1 MAITHLKFP
10 ILAATMLT
18 GAFVKA
24 QEPIKAE
31 DMPQAWHYASEY
43 EQTVPTDDA
52 WWHKF
57 ADPTLD
63 SLMTIGINNNYNV
76 LQAQRRIEI
85 ARQTLRQSRSGYY
98 PAFTLQGGWNKS
110 RQSGMTGTVA
120 ANAVNSSYFDLGVN
134 MNWEID
140 VFGKVTARARESKAQ
155 FNATRAEYDAV
166 MVSIGAKIATAYF
179 QLRSL
184 QTEIEVLTHHI
195 ASQKR
200 VMEITKAR
208 FDAGLS
214 SALDVA
220 QSSTTYYST
229 LASITALRTN
239 AASAINSLAVLLGLF
254 PEQLAPMLQEP
265 KPMPD
270 YRQIV
275 AVGAPMELL
284 RRRPDVAEAEY
295 TLAQYAAALGVAK
308 KDFLPTLALTGSI
321 GTSAH
326 RIGDLFTDRSLSYTI
341 APTLS
346 WTIFDGL
353 SREAGIESAKQQML
367 AGIDNYNLTVLTAV
381 QEVETS
387 MTSYS
392 NDLQYIDYLNQV
404 VEQAEKAFTLS
415 VDLYKQGLTDFIN
428 VTNSQINLLQYS
440 NELVVAQGQALAD
453 LVSLYQA
460 LGGGWNL

>member
-1 MAITHLKFP
+1 
-10 ILAATMLT
+10 
-18 GAFVKA
+18 
-24 QEPIKAE
+24 
-31 DMPQAWHYASEY
+31 
-43 EQTVPTDDA
+43 
-52 WWHKF
+52 
-57 ADPTLD
+57 
-63 SLMTIGINNNYNV
+63 
-76 LQAQRRIEI
+76 
-85 ARQTLRQSRSGYY
+85 
-98 PAFTLQGGWNKS
+98 
-110 RQSGMTGTVA
+110 MTGSVPS
-120 ANAVNSSYFDLGVN
+120 NAVTSSYFDLGVN

-140 VFGKVTARARESKAQ
+140 VFGKVTARARESKAR
-155 FNATRAEYDAV
+155 FNASRAEYDAV
-166 MVSIGAKIATAYF
+166 MVSVGAKIATAYF

-184 QTEIEVLTHHI
+184 QSEIEVLNHHI

-229 LASITALRTN
+229 LASITALKTN
-239 AASAINSLAVLLGLF
+239 ATSAINSLAVLLGLF
-254 PEQLAPMLQEP
+254 PEQIAPMLQNP
-265 KPMPD
+265 RPMPD

-275 AVGAPMELL
+275 AVGVPMELL

-308 KDFLPTLALTGSI
+308 KDFLPTLALSGSI

-326 RIGDLFTDRSLSYTI
+326 KIGDLFTDRSLSYSI

-381 QEVETS
+381 QEVETA

-404 VEQAEKAFTLS
+404 VVQAEKAFILS

>member
-1 MAITHLKFP
+1 MVITHLKFP
-10 ILAATMLT
+10 LLAAAMLACT
-18 GAFVKA
+18 FVKA

-52 WWHKF
+52 WWRKF

-110 RQSGMTGTVA
+110 RQSGMTGPVA

-140 VFGKVTARARESKAQ
+140 VFGKVTARSRESKAQ

-179 QLRSL
+179 QFRSL

-229 LASITALRTN
+229 LASITALKTN
-239 AASAINSLAVLLGLF
+239 ATSAINSLAVLLGLF
-254 PEQLAPMLQEP
+254 PEQLAPMLQESR
-265 KPMPD
+265 PMPD

-295 TLAQYAAALGVAK
+295 TLARYAAALGVAK

-326 RIGDLFTDRSLSYTI
+326 KIGDIFTDRSLSYTI

-387 MTSYS
+387 MTAYS

-440 NELVVAQGQALAD
+440 NELVVAQGQALSD

>member
-1 MAITHLKFP
+1 MAIAHLKIP
-10 ILAATMLT
+10 LLAAAVLAGIPTR
-18 GAFVKA
+18 A

-31 DMPQAWHYASEY
+31 DMPQSWLYASEY

-52 WWHKF
+52 WWRKF

-63 SLMTIGINNNYNV
+63 SLMVVGISNNYNV

-85 ARQTLRQSRSGYY
+85 ARQTLRQARSGYF
-98 PAFTLQGGWNKS
+98 PQFGLQGGWTRA
-110 RQSGMTGTVA
+110 RQSGMTGPVA
-120 ANAVNSSYFDLGVN
+120 ANASTNSYFDLGVN

-140 VFGKVTARARESKAQ
+140 VFGKITARARESKAQ

-166 MVSIGAKIATAYF
+166 MVSVGARIASAYF

-184 QTEIEVLTHHI
+184 QAQIEVLNHHI

-200 VMEITKAR
+200 VMDITKAR

-229 LASITALRTN
+229 LASITALKTS
-239 AASAINSLAVLLGLF
+239 ATSAINSLAVLLGMF
-254 PEQLAPMLQEP
+254 PDQLAPMLQEP

-270 YRQIV
+270 YRHIV
-275 AVGAPMELL
+275 AVGVPMELL
-284 RRRPDVAEAEY
+284 RRRPDVTEAEY

-308 KDFLPTLALTGSI
+308 KDFLPTLSLTGSI

-326 RIGDLFTDRSLSYTI
+326 KIGDLFTDRSFSYTV
-341 APTLS
+341 APSLS

-353 SREAGIESAKQQML
+353 SREAGIQAAKQQML

-381 QEVETS
+381 QEVETAMS
-387 MTSYS
+387 SYS
-392 NDLQYIDYLNQV
+392 DDLQYIGYLNQV
-404 VEQAEKAFTLS
+404 VEQADKAFTLS

-440 NELVVAQGQALAD
+440 NELAAAQGQALAD

-460 LGGGWNL
+460 LGGGWN

>member
-1 MAITHLKFP
+1 MAITHLKLP
-10 ILAATMLT
+10 LLTAALLT
-18 GAFVKA
+18 ATVAKA
-24 QEPIKAE
+24 QEPIKAG
-31 DMPQAWHYASEY
+31 DMPQAWHYASEFV
-43 EQTVPTDDA
+43 QTVPTDDP
-52 WWHKF
+52 WWSNF
-57 ADPTLD
+57 SDPTLD
-63 SLMTIGINNNYNV
+63 SLMVLGINNNYNV

-85 ARQTLRQSRSGYY
+85 ARQSLRQSRSGYY
-98 PAFTLQGGWNKS
+98 PAFNLQGGWNKS
-110 RQSGMTGTVA
+110 RQSGMTGSVPS
-120 ANAVNSSYFDLGVN
+120 NAVTSSYFDLGVN

-140 VFGKVTARARESKAQ
+140 VFGKVTARARESKAR
-155 FNATRAEYDAV
+155 FNASRAEYDAV
-166 MVSIGAKIATAYF
+166 MVSVGAKIATAYF

-184 QTEIEVLTHHI
+184 QSEIEVLNHHI

-229 LASITALRTN
+229 LASITALKTN
-239 AASAINSLAVLLGLF
+239 ATSAINSLAVLLGLF
-254 PEQLAPMLQEP
+254 PEQIAPMLQNP
-265 KPMPD
+265 RPMPD

-275 AVGAPMELL
+275 AVGVPMELL

-308 KDFLPTLALTGSI
+308 KDFLPTLALSGSI

-326 RIGDLFTDRSLSYTI
+326 KIGDLFTDRSLSYSI

-381 QEVETS
+381 QEVETA

-404 VEQAEKAFTLS
+404 VVQAEKAFILS

>member
-1 MAITHLKFP
+1 MAFTLFNIP
-10 ILAATMLT
+10 VLAAAALIAV
-18 GAFVKA
+18 GAQA
-24 QEPIKAE
+24 QEQISAS
-31 DMPQAWHYASEY
+31 DMPQAWQYASEFA
-43 EQTVPTDDA
+43 QTVPTDDA
-52 WWHKF
+52 WWRKF

-63 SLMTIGINNNYNV
+63 SLMTIGIAANYDV

-85 ARQTLRQSRSGYY
+85 GRQTLRQARSGYY
-98 PAFTLQGGWNKS
+98 PNLGLQGGWTRA
-110 RQSGMTGTVA
+110 RQSGMTGPVA
-120 ANAVNSSYFDLGVN
+120 ADAVTASYFDLGVN

-140 VFGKVTARARESKAQ
+140 VFGKVTARARQSKAQ
-155 FNATRAEYDAV
+155 VNASRAEYDAA
-166 MVSIGAKIATAYF
+166 MVSVGARIATAYF
-179 QLRSL
+179 RLRSL
-184 QTEIEVLTHHI
+184 QAEIEVIDRHI

-200 VMEITKAR
+200 VMEITQAR

-220 QSSTTYYST
+220 QASTNYYST
-229 LASITALRTN
+229 LASITAIKTSEAATLN
-239 AASAINSLAVLLGLF
+239 ALAVLVGLF
-254 PEQLAPMLQEP
+254 PEQLAPMLRQGTP
-265 KPMPD
+265 IPD

-284 RRRPDVAEAEY
+284 RRRPDVIAAECE
-295 TLAQYAAALGVAK
+295 LASQAAALGVAK
-308 KDFLPTLALTGSI
+308 KDFLPTLSLTGSI

-326 RIGDLFTDRSLSYTI
+326 KGGDLFTNRSFTYSI

-353 SREAGIESAKQQML
+353 ARESAIAGAKQQML
-367 AGIDNYNLTVLTAV
+367 ASIDNYNLTVLTAV
-381 QEVETS
+381 QEVETA
-387 MTSYS
+387 MASYT
-392 NDLQYIDYLNQV
+392 NDLRYIDYLAQAL
-404 VEQAEKAFTLS
+404 EQANKAFTLS

-428 VTNSQINLLQYS
+428 VSNSQINLLQFS

>member
-1 MAITHLKFP
+1 MAFTRFNIP
-10 ILAATMLT
+10 VLAAAALIAV
-18 GAFVKA
+18 GAQA
-24 QEPIKAE
+24 QEQISAS
-31 DMPQAWHYASEY
+31 DMPQAWQYASEFA
-43 EQTVPTDDA
+43 QTVPTDDA
-52 WWHKF
+52 WWRKF

-63 SLMTIGINNNYNV
+63 SLMTIGIAANYDV

-85 ARQTLRQSRSGYY
+85 GRQTLRQARSGYY
-98 PAFTLQGGWNKS
+98 PNLGLQGGWTRA
-110 RQSGMTGTVA
+110 RQSGMTGPVA
-120 ANAVNSSYFDLGVN
+120 ADAVTASYFDLGVN

-140 VFGKVTARARESKAQ
+140 VFGKVTARARQSKAQ
-155 FNATRAEYDAV
+155 VNASRAEYDAA
-166 MVSIGAKIATAYF
+166 MVSVGARIATAYF
-179 QLRSL
+179 RLRSL
-184 QTEIEVLTHHI
+184 QAEIEVIDRHI

-200 VMEITKAR
+200 VMEITQAR

-220 QSSTTYYST
+220 QASTNYYST
-229 LASITALRTN
+229 LASITAIKTSEAATLN
-239 AASAINSLAVLLGLF
+239 ALAVLVGLF
-254 PEQLAPMLQEP
+254 PEQLAPMLRQGTP
-265 KPMPD
+265 IPD

-284 RRRPDVAEAEY
+284 RRRPDVIAAECE
-295 TLAQYAAALGVAK
+295 LASQAAALGVAK
-308 KDFLPTLALTGSI
+308 KDFLPTLSLTGSI

-326 RIGDLFTDRSLSYTI
+326 KGGDLFTNRSFTYSI

-353 SREAGIESAKQQML
+353 ARESAIAGAKQQML
-367 AGIDNYNLTVLTAV
+367 ASIDNYNLTVLTAV
-381 QEVETS
+381 QEVETA
-387 MTSYS
+387 MASYT
-392 NDLQYIDYLNQV
+392 NDLRYIDYLAQAL
-404 VEQAEKAFTLS
+404 EQANKAFTLS

-428 VTNSQINLLQYS
+428 VSNSQINLLQFS

>member
-1 MAITHLKFP
+1 MALSYIK
-10 ILAATMLT
+10 ILILGAAASNCAAVVAQDRLT
-18 GAFVKA
+18 A
-24 QEPIKAE
+24 Q
-31 DMPQAWHYASEY
+31 DLPQTWQYASGF
-43 EQTVPTDDA
+43 EQTVPTDDN
-52 WWHKF
+52 WWSTF

-63 SLMTIGINNNYNV
+63 SLMTMGIANNYNV

-85 ARQTLRQSRSGYY
+85 ARQSLRQARAGYF
-98 PAFTLQGGWNKS
+98 PSFSLQGGWNKA
-110 RQSGMTGTVA
+110 RQSGMTGPVA
-120 ANAVNSSYFDLGVN
+120 SNAVNSSYFDLGIN

-140 VFGKVTARARESKAQ
+140 IFGKVTARARESKAQ
-155 FNATRAEYDAV
+155 YQATRAEYDAM
-166 MVSIGAKIATAYF
+166 MVSVGARIATAYF
-179 QLRSL
+179 QVRAL
-184 QTEIEVLTHHI
+184 QAEIEVLDRHI
-195 ASQKR
+195 ASQKK

-208 FDAGLS
+208 FEAGLS

-229 LASITALRTN
+229 LASITSLKTN
-239 AASAINSLAVLLGLF
+239 EASAINSLAVLLGIF
-254 PEQLAPMLQEP
+254 PSQLEPMIAET
-265 KPMPD
+265 KPLPD
-270 YRQIV
+270 YRHIV
-275 AVGAPMELL
+275 AVGVPMELL

-295 TLAQYAAALGVAK
+295 TLAQYAAAAGVAK
-308 KDFLPTLALTGSI
+308 KDFLPTVAINGSI

-326 RIGDLFTDRSLSYTI
+326 KGGDLFTDRSFSYSI

-353 SREAGIESAKQQML
+353 SREAGIEAAKQQLL

-381 QEVETS
+381 QEAETA
-387 MTSYS
+387 MASYS

-404 VEQAEKAFTLS
+404 AEQAQKAFTLS

-440 NELVVAQGQALAD
+440 NELVVAHGQALAD

-460 LGGGWNL
+460 LGGGWNQ